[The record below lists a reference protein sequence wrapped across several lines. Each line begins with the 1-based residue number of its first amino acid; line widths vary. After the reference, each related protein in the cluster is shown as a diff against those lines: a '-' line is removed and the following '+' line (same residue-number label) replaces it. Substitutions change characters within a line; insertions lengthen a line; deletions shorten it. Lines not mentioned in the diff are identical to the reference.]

1 MFRITLACEGLAAE
15 DGKTGAT
22 EIAEEFTHRPW
33 HRNVRCEWDGT
44 RLILSAENDFD
55 ADGRALIDEFSD
67 AISAC
72 IKTPYDGDITVLSID
87 KL

>member
-1 MFRITLACEGLAAE
+1 MFRITLACKGVPAQS
-15 DGKTGAT
+15 GKAGAS

-33 HRNVRCEWDGT
+33 HQHVRCEWDGD

-55 ADGRALIDEFSD
+55 ADGRALTDEFSD

-72 IKTPYDGDITVLSID
+72 IDTPLDGNITVLSID
-87 KL
+87 RL